1 MEWPQGDSRT
11 LSLYLKPVSQIMYC
25 EQCGARCQQIHET
38 TVRRV
43 RDLPL
48 FEYRV
53 VLHVPRRRVWCERCG
68 AARLEK
74 LDWLG
79 RYQRVT
85 ERFAKACEKLLQA
98 ASVQA
103 VAAFYELGWHTVK
116 SIDKMRLRARV
127 AEPDWSTIRYLA
139 MDEFALHKG
148 HRYATVV
155 VDPIGRQVLWVG
167 PGRSRETARAF
178 FEQLPEGVAERIEA
192 VAIDMTTAYELEI
205 KEQCP
210 QAEIVF
216 DLYHVVAKYGREV
229 IDRVRVDQ
237 ANQLRHDKPARKVL
251 KSSRWLLLRNRHNL
265 KPEQA
270 VHLKE
275 LLAANQSLLC
285 VYVLRDELKRL
296 WFYRKPACAE
306 KAWGQWFEQAQQS
319 GIAALQKF
327 AQRLQ
332 GYWHGIVAR
341 CRHPL
346 NTSVVE
352 GINNTIKVIK
362 RRAYGYRDELKRL
375 WFYRKPAWAEK
386 AWGQW
391 FEQAQQSG
399 IAALQKFAQRL
410 QGYWHGI
417 VARCRHPLNTSVVE
431 GINNTIKVIKRRAYG
446 YRDEQYFFLKIR
458 AAFPGIPR

>member
-1 MEWPQGDSRT
+1 MLDRKALQALGCWTGYRLERVEWPQGDSRT

-237 ANQLRHDKPARKVL
+237 ANQLRHDM
-251 KSSRWLLLRNRHNL
+251 
-265 KPEQA
+265 
-270 VHLKE
+270 
-275 LLAANQSLLC
+275 AANQSLLC
-285 VYVLRDELKRL
+285 VYVL
-296 WFYRKPACAE
+296 
-306 KAWGQWFEQAQQS
+306 
-319 GIAALQKF
+319 
-327 AQRLQ
+327 
-332 GYWHGIVAR
+332 
-341 CRHPL
+341 
-346 NTSVVE
+346 
-352 GINNTIKVIK
+352 
-362 RRAYGYRDELKRL
+362 RDELKRL

-458 AAFPGIPR
+458 AAFPGIQR